1 MDTLLM
7 RPDVAVAVT
16 GPLAVS
22 SVAARLTIE
31 CVDAMVSA
39 TAEHR
44 ALYTDGSSI
53 SLTIVKPNIPPPD
66 DGTRAHLRRIN
77 LRPGVS
83 RTSIV
88 VIDAPGF
95 WAATMRGVL
104 AGISLVSPQSPRG
117 AASIEA
123 ALSSHRACGGSTS
136 TPSRRRSRRSAPV
149 TSSSA
154 IASPRERVRSSDDD
168 PRRHGPGRRHVRG
181 RASRVLILNEGL
193 TPRAQQGVSRWRT
206 RCGSRW
212 CGARPRWGREA
223 PRSWRAARGSRSR
236 RARGPRR

>member
-31 CVDAMVSA
+31 SVDAVVSA
-39 TAEHR
+39 TTSHR
-44 ALYTDGSSI
+44 ALYPDGSSI

-66 DGTRAHLRRIN
+66 DETRAHLRRIN

-83 RTSIV
+83 RTSMV

-117 AASIEA
+117 AASIESALRELAPRLRGLDVDDLAIEIA
-123 ALSSHRACGGSTS
+123 AFRA
-136 TPSRRRSRRSAPV
+136 
-149 TSSSA
+149 
-154 IASPRERVRSSDDD
+154 
-168 PRRHGPGRRHVRG
+168 RHLAHDGRR
-181 RASRVLILNEGL
+181 
-193 TPRAQQGVSRWRT
+193 P
-206 RCGSRW
+206 
-212 CGARPRWGREA
+212 
-223 PRSWRAARGSRSR
+223 
-236 RARGPRR
+236 